1 MDKEIELFDNIELR
15 DCPICGGV
23 CLLDEENGWCISAT
37 CMDCGCHTA
46 VLPFN
51 NEEERMKAAEKAAFL
66 WNQGKVISLSPG
78 E

>member
-46 VLPFN
+46 ELSYK
-51 NEEERMKAAEKAAFL
+51 NEEERLEAANNVAAL
-66 WNQGKVISLSPG
+66 WNMGKVIKSCVG